1 MASIKFISHYS
12 KIIATLIALALPSFS
27 YGQQPV
33 ITGDV
38 QTDTKQLETTETD
51 TEPKSTHS
59 PKKAAWMSAALP
71 GLGQAYNK
79 KYLKMGLIY
88 VAIGAT
94 VYSFDFANDRHNLYK
109 DALALRS
116 DGDSTT
122 IDKFDGV
129 YDESQLIT
137 LQDFYRRNRDLSV
150 IVGVGIYLLNIV
162 DAYIDAHL
170 LDFEVSDDLS
180 FRIRP
185 ETFRVPGTNQ
195 NSLGL
200 QLNIRF

>member
-1 MASIKFISHYS
+1 MACIKFISHYS
-12 KIIATLIALALPSFS
+12 KIVATLVILALPSFS
-27 YGQQPV
+27 YAQQPV
-33 ITGDV
+33 TGDIKI
-38 QTDTKQLETTETD
+38 DTKQAETVELETQ
-51 TEPKSTHS
+51 STHS
-59 PKKAAWMSAALP
+59 PTKAAWMSAVLP

-79 KYLKMGLIY
+79 KYLKMGLVY

-94 VYSFDFANDRHNLYK
+94 VYSFDFANDKHKLYK
-109 DALALRS
+109 DALSLRT

-162 DAYIDAHL
+162 DAYVDAHL
-170 LDFEVSDDLS
+170 LDFEVNDDLS
-180 FRIRP
+180 FKIRP
-185 ETFRVPGTNQ
+185 ESFKVPGTNQ

>member
-1 MASIKFISHYS
+1 MLIVLAMPSYS
-12 KIIATLIALALPSFS
+12 YA
-27 YGQQPV
+27 QQPV
-33 ITGDV
+33 TGDIKI
-38 QTDTKQLETTETD
+38 DTKEAEKV
-51 TEPKSTHS
+51 EVIEAKSIHS
-59 PKKAAWMSAALP
+59 PTKAAWMSAALP

-88 VAIGAT
+88 VALGAT
-94 VYSFDFANDRHNLYK
+94 AYSFDFANDRHQIYK

-122 IDKFDGV
+122 IDEFEGV
-129 YDESQLIT
+129 YDVSQLIT

-150 IVGVGIYLLNIV
+150 IVGVGIYLLNIF
-162 DAYIDAHL
+162 DAYVDAHL
-170 LDFEVSDDLS
+170 MEFEVNNDLS
-180 FRIRP
+180 FKLSP